1 MDLSNDKITRHMK
14 SSNLPFLFASQ
25 SLSMSVSPMVVL
37 VGGIVGADLAPSPS
51 LATLP
56 ISLLIVGVALSTIPA
71 ALLMRRIGR
80 RFGFIL
86 GAGVAGGACL
96 LGAYSLVQGSFSLFC
111 LSCLL
116 VGTNGAFTQQ
126 YRFAAVESVKPEK
139 AGRAVS
145 LLLVGGII
153 GGYLGPELTKV
164 ARSWLAAAEYAGSYA
179 VMAVVCLAAMLLLS
193 FFRDPPYI
201 QDAVAGDDR
210 PLRQILSQP
219 LTLAAL
225 FTGVLAYGVMSFI
238 MTATP
243 VEMHHL
249 QGFSLDAT
257 AWVIQ
262 SHIIAMYLPS
272 LFTGFLM
279 ERLGVLRV
287 IFLGIACM
295 FGCVFIAIAGQELV
309 HYWVALVLLGLG
321 WNFLFVSGTVLLT
334 SSYYPAERFKVQ
346 AVNDFTVFG
355 IQAFTSLSAGTV
367 IFNANWNVLVLLNL
381 PALFLVLGFV
391 VLLRK
396 QLSQANLLKA
406 VPNYEAVE

>member
-1 MDLSNDKITRHMK
+1 
-14 SSNLPFLFASQ
+14 
-25 SLSMSVSPMVVL
+25 
-37 VGGIVGADLAPSPS
+37 
-51 LATLP
+51 
-56 ISLLIVGVALSTIPA
+56 
-71 ALLMRRIGR
+71 
-80 RFGFIL
+80 
-86 GAGVAGGACL
+86 
-96 LGAYSLVQGSFSLFC
+96 
-111 LSCLL
+111 
-116 VGTNGAFTQQ
+116 
-126 YRFAAVESVKPEK
+126 
-139 AGRAVS
+139 
-145 LLLVGGII
+145 
-153 GGYLGPELTKV
+153 
-164 ARSWLAAAEYAGSYA
+164 
-179 VMAVVCLAAMLLLS
+179 MLLLS